1 MWFFFFLVCVHA
13 LWLQARRT
21 FPGGKGC
28 CCIGSVPALTL
39 ARRGGPSLHGTATV
53 AVGNPSGAGR
63 QFLPPRKEQRKI
75 IIIKK
80 KISQKKKKKPSH
92 NPATKPHKSSRGGGS
107 GARVNPQILRVQQ
120 PGEGEAQPAARSP
133 LPATALR
140 SVLPRPA
147 GAQSA
152 AAATGPG
159 RGEARRRLSAVPF
172 PGRPRCPPLAPTFL
186 FSPRRR
192 PPPPHGAAPPRYL
205 PPASGALLAA
215 GRPGSSAAGGRRC
228 PRRSPHSSGGGM
240 RLGAALPGPASASR
254 PNRQPPR
261 RASRPPAPIG
271 NAGARPGRTAPP
283 SSAPGCGVSLPRC
296 APPLAAPARGRC
308 ASRRRAPA
316 RGGGTCAAPSAA
328 EPGPAG
334 SGSGAGRAAPGAHRL
349 SRPARAGAPQRR
361 APSPAAAE
369 LRGGKPGRRA
379 APPGSAPGAA
389 AGAGGTAGAELVE
402 VRESRREV
410 GFFASPW
417 GFFRS
422 PQAAAAPRLCG
433 PSRPRP
439 PPAFRGCF
447 GGD

>member
-1 MWFFFFLVCVHA
+1 MVCVHA

-63 QFLPPRKEQRKI
+63 QFLPPRKEQRK

-186 FSPRRR
+186 LSPRRR

-215 GRPGSSAAGGRRC
+215 GRPGSSAAGGR
-228 PRRSPHSSGGGM
+228 
-240 RLGAALPGPASASR
+240 AALPSAL
-254 PNRQPPR
+254 
-261 RASRPPAPIG
+261 
-271 NAGARPGRTAPP
+271 P
-283 SSAPGCGVSLPRC
+283 SQQ
-296 APPLAAPARGRC
+296 
-308 ASRRRAPA
+308 RRRDAA
-316 RGGGTCAAPSAA
+316 R
-328 EPGPAG
+328 
-334 SGSGAGRAAPGAHRL
+334 R
-349 SRPARAGAPQRR
+349 
-361 APSPAAAE
+361 
-369 LRGGKPGRRA
+369 
-379 APPGSAPGAA
+379 GSAGPC
-389 AGAGGTAGAELVE
+389 L
-402 VRESRREV
+402 
-410 GFFASPW
+410 
-417 GFFRS
+417 
-422 PQAAAAPRLCG
+422 RL
-433 PSRPRP
+433 P
-439 PPAFRGCF
+439 P
-447 GGD
+447 